1 MNLRCWEC
9 PPSSGTCVVAP
20 ETGIC
25 TVVVT
30 TVLMN
35 AGPWLAVP
43 PPGYGG
49 IENVVAALVPEL
61 RRRGVRVVLASVG
74 SSTLPTDG
82 TVSVFDDGQFAR
94 LQRPYNQTMGVA
106 AAHLQRVVTEL
117 H

>member
-35 AGPWLAVP
+35 AGPWLSVP

-49 IENVVAALVPEL
+49 IENVIAALVPEL
-61 RRRGVRVVLASVG
+61 RRRGVRVVLVSVAD
-74 SSTLPTDG
+74 STLEADEH
-82 TVSVFDDGQFAR
+82 VSVFRSGQFAH
-94 LQRPYNQTMGVA
+94 LQRPYNQVMGIA
-106 AAHLQRVVTEL
+106 A
-117 H
+117 